1 MYITYKNGSEYL
13 LDYDE
18 AAHSYK
24 VEGIKVPSVTRV
36 VDGCFPKYLVDWAL
50 SIGEEEYHRVIDEA
64 LEIGNDT
71 HKWIEY
77 YINNQHAWD
86 ATDGLRLSNDLRS
99 KETLD
104 SVKAFIKWEREF
116 KPQWI
121 DAERKIYCDKYKYA
135 GTVDAVAKIN
145 GRVCVIDFKTSKK
158 IYKPYH
164 LQVAAYAQAIK
175 RIDGLGRW
183 PLGIIL
189 RLDKET
195 GEYEQK
201 VFEPKDHFN
210 TFKKCLELKQWSS
223 LRIKNE
229 KDKLEKKNKVV
240 VTETM
245 MDDERVRDAKANLYG
260 GRWGLY

>member
-1 MYITYKNGSEYL
+1 MIITYKNGREYA

-18 AAHSYK
+18 GAHSYK
-24 VEGIKVPSVTRV
+24 VDGVKVPSVTRV
-36 VDGCFPKYLVDWAL
+36 VDGCFPKNLTDWAL
-50 SIGEEEYHRVIDEA
+50 LVGKEEYDNVINEA
-64 LEIGNDT
+64 IEIGNDT
-71 HKWIEY
+71 HKWVED
-77 YINNQHAWD
+77 YITYGHVC
-86 ATDGLRLSNDLRS
+86 SNPADHIS
-99 KETLD
+99 HP
-104 SVKAFIKWEREF
+104 VNAFLKWNDRF
-116 KPQWI
+116 KPSWN

-164 LQVAAYAQAIK
+164 LQVTAYAQAIK
-175 RIDGLGRW
+175 RIDGLRQW

-210 TFKKCLELKQWSS
+210 VFKKCLDIKQWSS

-229 KDKLEKKNKVV
+229 SISD
-240 VTETM
+240 
-245 MDDERVRDAKANLYG
+245 R
-260 GRWGLY
+260 

>member
-36 VDGCFPKYLVDWAL
+36 VDGCFPKHLVDWAL
-50 SIGEEEYHRVIDEA
+50 GIGEEEYHRVIDEA
-64 LEIGNDT
+64 LEIGNNT
-71 HKWIEY
+71 HEWIEE
-77 YINNQHAWD
+77 YIDTGQGTEIHSTT
-86 ATDGLRLSNDLRS
+86 TDCGRNAFNSI
-99 KETLD
+99 
-104 SVKAFIKWEREF
+104 KAFIKWEEKY
-116 KPQWI
+116 KPEWI
-121 DAERKIYCDKYKYA
+121 DSERKIYCDKYKYA

-164 LQVAAYAQAIK
+164 LQVTAYAQAIK

-183 PLGIIL
+183 PLGMIL

-210 TFKKCLELKQWSS
+210 VFKKCLELRQWSS
-223 LRIKNE
+223 LRIKND
-229 KDKLEKKNKVV
+229 KDKLEKTK
-240 VTETM
+240 
-245 MDDERVRDAKANLYG
+245 
-260 GRWGLY
+260 